1 LALSMLCIN
10 LPSDR
15 QVEFI
20 YVQITRGTQLVI
32 QLTLVSN

>member
-1 LALSMLCIN
+1 LSMFYIN

-15 QVEFI
+15 QVGFI
-20 YVQITRGTQLVI
+20 YVQITRGTQLVV